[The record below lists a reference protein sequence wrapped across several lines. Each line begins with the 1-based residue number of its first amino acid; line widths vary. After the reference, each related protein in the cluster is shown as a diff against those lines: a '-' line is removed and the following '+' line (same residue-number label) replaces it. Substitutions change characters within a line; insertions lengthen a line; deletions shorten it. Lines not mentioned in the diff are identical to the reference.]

1 MATSKIFELMEL
13 INKAQKHAFLSFI
26 WFFNELEIIYEAN
39 SNRFN
44 KFLLVYFLIFFIPK
58 NLKLVLFFVNLL

>member
-1 MATSKIFELMEL
+1 MEL

-44 KFLLVYFLIFFIPK
+44 KFLIS
-58 NLKLVLFFVNLL
+58 LFFNFFHAKKFKIGAFFL